1 MTGIFEYA
9 ASNGAVVGWAIAFV
23 VFLIVEGV
31 TLNALVSIW
40 FAAASLLA
48 MFAAIA
54 GLGFVWQ
61 LAVFAVSSAGL
72 LIVTKSLVRNL
83 RGYKKKDPTADHD
96 IGKTATVIESIDN
109 AAGEGRVKLDG
120 AYWSARSFDGG
131 TISQGSIVTVRGIDG
146 SKLIV
151 TR

>member
-54 GLGFVWQ
+54 GLALGSTFLSRISREMEFCLMVLW
-61 LAVFAVSSAGL
+61 LAVWVF
-72 LIVTKSLVRNL
+72 
-83 RGYKKKDPTADHD
+83 
-96 IGKTATVIESIDN
+96 
-109 AAGEGRVKLDG
+109 
-120 AYWSARSFDGG
+120 F
-131 TISQGSIVTVRGIDG
+131 
-146 SKLIV
+146 
-151 TR
+151 